1 MKLQEETI
9 QQAHWLIAMVMD
21 QSLQRSDVTL
31 SDSNVTMLLQATFIG
46 VTHFT

>member
-1 MKLQEETI
+1 MKLQEEII
-9 QQAHWLIAMVMD
+9 QQAHWLTALVMD